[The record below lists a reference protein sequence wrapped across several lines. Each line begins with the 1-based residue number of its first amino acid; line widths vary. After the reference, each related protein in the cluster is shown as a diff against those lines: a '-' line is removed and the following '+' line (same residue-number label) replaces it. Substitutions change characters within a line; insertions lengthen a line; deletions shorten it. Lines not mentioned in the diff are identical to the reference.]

1 MAGKVVKN
9 CPQTEKC
16 FKDILMSLD
25 AWQERVFG
33 KVPSS
38 MSVGVPLSVT
48 RGILEL
54 RVSTTA
60 RHIYLFIRVLG
71 FHPSPLVFKN
81 GNITRSMLE
90 SRILQVACH
99 SSPTT
104 FVKCH
109 YIASRLDTYKK
120 VKKIGEDHPEV
131 LMSWL
136 REGSGWKGYVRQ
148 RVAKELLTDG

>member
-1 MAGKVVKN
+1 
-9 CPQTEKC
+9 
-16 FKDILMSLD
+16 MSLD
-25 AWQERVFG
+25 AWQGRVFG
-33 KVPSS
+33 EVPTSL
-38 MSVGVPLSVT
+38 SVGEPLSVT

-104 FVKCH
+104 FVKYH

-120 VKKIGEDHPEV
+120 VKKIGENHPEV
-131 LMSWL
+131 LIEWL
-136 REGSGWKGYVRQ
+136 RESKGWKGYVRQ
-148 RVAKELLTDG
+148 WVAKELLTDG